1 MAFLRSPKGMTPGDA
16 EGDFWRPWSIASGP
30 CAHPARATATLSSA
44 LRGASEP
51 REGNLTR
58 ARYHRLSV
66 IQRFNV
72 LCNRAR
78 SGSDAIILRSPR
90 GTPLRRNSVISTYL
104 LDSMP
109 VISPI
114 GRAGGEARC
123 QMLALVLEVYGA
135 FSVLSLIAFLNL
147 ASVAKLRST

>member
-1 MAFLRSPKGMTPGDA
+1 VIDRLA
-16 EGDFWRPWSIASGP
+16 
-30 CAHPARATATLSSA
+30 A
-44 LRGASEP
+44 LRGPGESYSDVILRLARASEP

-90 GTPLRRNSVISTYL
+90 GTPLRRNSLISTSL

-147 ASVAKLRST
+147 ASVAN